1 MGKFGDNALMGGMQL
16 AAAATPAVI
25 SIFQAKAAQKAITD
39 AEKEALKYEKQ
50 LTNLEDNRQEIINP
64 YQNLGVATK
73 AAEMKLEESDQS
85 LANALDTIRATG
97 GGAASAT
104 ALARAAAQAKQGI
117 AASIET
123 QEIANQ
129 QKFAEGQKFIF
140 EAQEDREEDK
150 LDRLSS
156 QAEGY
161 RQREMDAM
169 AGKQAIQQAG
179 IAGTTNILGS
189 IMENPG
195 AVQDLFQGFKK
206 EEV

>member
-1 MGKFGDNALMGGMQL
+1 MGASALFGGMEL
-16 AAAATPAVI
+16 AAAATPAVM

-195 AVQDLFQGFKK
+195 AVQDLFQGFKRK
-206 EEV
+206 